1 MPISGSAYVT
11 PIIYIEKKNRRH
23 YEPEYITNPKYNMVY
38 DVAFFY
44 FYIAMCYL
52 NPEKQYNRRNT
63 SPQKLTHQIYL
74 FKVNNRNTRKRFE
87 ICYALTIQLPQN
99 DVNDVVLVSLLLKVV
114 SATYLLFCF
123 VCLKEHLINTKK

>member
-1 MPISGSAYVT
+1 MNLNT
-11 PIIYIEKKNRRH
+11 W
-23 YEPEYITNPKYNMVY
+23 TNPKYNMVY

-74 FKVNNRNTRKRFE
+74 FKVNNRIPERG
-87 ICYALTIQLPQN
+87 
-99 DVNDVVLVSLLLKVV
+99 LKYVMR
-114 SATYLLFCF
+114 
-123 VCLKEHLINTKK
+123 